1 MTATN
6 RNPILAAAFGA
17 VIRAMRLEKGIAQ
30 ESLALVAEV
39 DRSYL
44 GRVERGEK
52 QPSLDMV
59 FRLAHALDCKPSELV
74 EAVASSLGKKKAAK
88 R

>member
-6 RNPILAAAFGA
+6 RNPVLAAAFGA
-17 VIRAMRLEKGIAQ
+17 VIRALRQDKGIAQ

-59 FRLAHALDCKPSELV
+59 FRLAAALNCKPSELV
-74 EAVASSLGKKKAAK
+74 EAVSITLSKKKVSK

>member
-6 RNPILAAAFGA
+6 RNPVLAAAFGA
-17 VIRAMRLEKGIAQ
+17 AVRALRQEKGIAQ
-30 ESLALVAEV
+30 EVLALAAEV

-59 FRLAHALDCKPSELV
+59 FRIAVALECKPADLV
-74 EAVASSLGKKKAAK
+74 EMVSTSLIKKKATK